1 MSSQAK
7 RFIEENIELIEIGDH
22 DRLIRKAIVDLS
34 SKHFDEVKGILGC
47 KNIDCGFLDS
57 IQRFYTSNRIN
68 KIKCYNVGFGDCF
81 LCKGENENGT
91 KMLVDF
97 GGSENYTNVKKDLI
111 KELSCAERKLL
122 MLSHLHS
129 DHFSGLKK
137 IRSKK
142 QKDIFK
148 FDEIYLPNYIAN
160 GGIYLLG
167 SILLS
172 STNNSLIKLVKNILK
187 IPALFPDFIKSDSKI
202 YLLREGCKVYNTI
215 CAFQAL
221 LPLNRNNFAIKKGGG
236 SASLENFVNAYKKI
250 INYPQNDTEE
260 IVAITA
266 YSNEIGAA
274 IDNLIVETRKQKEI
288 DVDISEDELKELFK
302 NYHNSLSLAFQEM
315 YVKTDE
321 NVLFLGD
328 AEAIDIDKC
337 TFNSEYCFLKVQ
349 HHGTKSH
356 FTKYLPRAKYYA
368 ISNGGKK
375 SRQEIS
381 CCYGMQY
388 SLTTTFVC
396 PNNANCEM
404 LKCLGGCRST
414 MTSHKYCGSCLFHEI
429 II

>member
-7 RFIEENIELIEIGDH
+7 RFIEDNIELIEIGDH

-172 STNNSLIKLVKNILK
+172 STNNSLIKLVENILK

-221 LPLNRNNFAIKKGGG
+221 LPLNRNNFAIKKGGD

-250 INYPQNDTEE
+250 INYPQNGTEE

-266 YSNEIGAA
+266 YSNEIVAA
-274 IDNLIVETRKQKEI
+274 IDNLIAETRKQKEI

-302 NYHNSLSLAFQEM
+302 HYHNSISLAFQEM

-404 LKCLGGCRST
+404 LKCLGGCQST